1 MAPPAHH
8 WGPPPGYA
16 GYPVA
21 PPAPSNGLAVAAL
34 VLTLTAVALAVVPF
48 LFWTGTLAGLVGI
61 GLAIGALVRT
71 RSGAPRRAM
80 AVVGLVLGF
89 VSLGASV
96 GGWFI
101 TRAVVHQAG
110 KSIGHSHGDV
120 YEDRDDDYFD
130 DPTPAPDPY
139 ATPKGPGM
147 STPLAF
153 GQTYSYPN
161 GIKVTLSVPTEYE
174 TPSEY
179 FHIGHAVRLTFT
191 ITNDSAQPHQVIY
204 AMPTVRD
211 DTGAEGRTVFDTSMP
226 KWIQGTIRPG
236 ESATG
241 SAAFEVPEGTKT
253 ISAQLSPGARLPA
266 VRFAGPVG

>member
-110 KSIGHSHGDV
+110 KSIGHARGDV
-120 YEDRDDDYFD
+120 HEDRDDEYFD

-139 ATPKGPGM
+139 ATPQGPGM

-153 GQTYSYPN
+153 GRTYTYPN
-161 GIKVTLSVPTEYE
+161 GIKVTLSVPTEYQ

-179 FHIGHAVRLTFT
+179 VDIGHAVRLTFT

-211 DTGAEGRTVFDTSMP
+211 DKGAEGKTVFDTNMP

-241 SAAFEVPEGTKT
+241 SAAFEVPEGTRS
-253 ISAQLSPGARLPA
+253 ISAQLSPGTLLPA